1 MAPKKPGGPNDSKGP
16 VGSKSPT
23 KTPTPAPA
31 PAPVASGQAMS
42 AYDSQYNSA
51 TTDAQKQA
59 IVAAR
64 DETNAGIAAA
74 NDAWHKARGT
84 GPYAGMSGTTPT
96 TAAIG
101 SYTPPSGA
109 FSASA
114 ILDNLIFTAT
124 GISGLGGWALG
135 LSNLGASAKE
145 IVQSL
150 RYGTD
155 ASEAGQR
162 AYASYLS
169 AYPKMNEFISQG
181 IFAGESPELQYQSYR
196 NTVKEAAARYNI
208 NSTLVANDKIADYI
222 SGRSSAA
229 EIVNRMSIAASAV
242 ATTPPDTL
250 SVLRDYYGVQNGDL
264 ISFYLDPSAT
274 EAQLQQ
280 RYTAAQIGSEAIRQ
294 DYGNI
299 GVGTAEGLA
308 AQGVTMPVA
317 AAGFATA
324 NRQKGFMS
332 GAGEIATG
340 DEVVQGV
347 FGQADAKNKIERIAG
362 SRAGAFTGGGQYLS
376 DKSGAIGLGTTTR

>member
-1 MAPKKPGGPNDSKGP
+1 MAPNNTKKVNDRLALAESAAASGNYAAAVNYANAAKAF
-16 VGSKSPT
+16 SKSAASNTNIASIVSAYTAAGAVPAQ
-23 KTPTPAPA
+23 TPAGPTG
-31 PAPVASGQAMS
+31 PTGPTGV
-42 AYDSQYNSA
+42 
-51 TTDAQKQA
+51 T
-59 IVAAR
+59 
-64 DETNAGIAAA
+64 AAA
-74 NDAWHKARGT
+74 
-84 GPYAGMSGTTPT
+84 S
-96 TAAIG
+96 G
-101 SYTPPSGA
+101 SYTPPPAA

-114 ILDNLIFTAT
+114 ILENLLFSAT

-135 LSNLGASAKE
+135 LSNLGASGKE
-145 IVQSL
+145 IIQSL

-155 ASEAGQR
+155 GSEAGQR

-181 IFAGESPELQYQSYR
+181 IFAGETPELQYQAYR

-208 NSTLVANDKIADYI
+208 NNTLVANDKIADYI

-242 ATTPPDTL
+242 ATTPPETL

-299 GVGTAEGLA
+299 SANTAEGLA

-324 NRQKGFMS
+324 SRQKGFMS
-332 GAGEIATG
+332 GAGEVATG
-340 DEVVQGV
+340 DELVQGV
-347 FGQADAKNKIERIAG
+347 FGDGEAKNKMERIAG

>member
-1 MAPKKPGGPNDSKGP
+1 MAPKNGKKTTTAFRPIPVSQQTVSMSAVDSAA
-16 VGSKSPT
+16 
-23 KTPTPAPA
+23 PTPFPPA
-31 PAPVASGQAMS
+31 TSQPV
-42 AYDSQYNSA
+42 
-51 TTDAQKQA
+51 
-59 IVAAR
+59 V
-64 DETNAGIAAA
+64 
-74 NDAWHKARGT
+74 
-84 GPYAGMSGTTPT
+84 PPPT
-96 TAAIG
+96 TTTTTTTGGGNPTAAAIG

-145 IVQSL
+145 IIQSL

-181 IFAGESPELQYQSYR
+181 IFAGENPELQYQSYR

-229 EIVNRMSIAASAV
+229 EIVNRMNIAASAV

-324 NRQKGFMS
+324 NRQKSFMS

-376 DKSGAIGLGTTTR
+376 DKSGAIGLGTTSR